1 MFFVSGRLKGFRE
14 SVTIAVIFMSYQ
26 VVVIGGGPAGLSAA
40 MYAARS
46 GFSTVVLEKALPGGQ
61 IVNASRVENYPGLVD
76 GVSGMELGQKMHR
89 QAERQGVETLMTD
102 VTGFEPATGESSE
115 RLHTAKTT
123 DGDVQGVAVII
134 ATGSRYR
141 TLDVPG
147 ESELTGKGVSYC
159 ATCDGPFFRGKKVM
173 VVGGGDTA
181 ITDALELTASANEV
195 TVVHRREGL
204 RASMALQANALKSP
218 KIRFTWNTVVER
230 IEGHPSVSVAHLRNV
245 KDGIITEVPVDGIF
259 VAIGSVPLTDFLGG
273 TVALDE
279 FGYVITDDEM
289 QTGIA
294 GLFAAGDVRHNSAR
308 QVITAAGD
316 GATAALSARRY
327 INSL

>member
-1 MFFVSGRLKGFRE
+1 
-14 SVTIAVIFMSYQ
+14 MSYQ